1 MAQLQTLKDRESGQT
16 VYPIT
21 STKAVFDEHDVDLD
35 TLLAQQ
41 KQQTADAL
49 KDYPNKTE
57 VSQSLA
63 GKQDKLSPTTDV
75 YITNDNIIG
84 LSAEFKNSK
93 LDKSD
98 WDARNDKFTIRGKYI
113 YPTDGHIYSDGTF
126 VITEFIPINRNYD
139 IVVVAQATDNAAA
152 LALYDASHQFIGGCS
167 TSRDT
172 IGNVDRNTE
181 TNTYTLHATDIPARA
196 AYFRCGTRADLQS
209 RTYSNGPTDESRTG
223 AISNLIADSKLELF
237 IDMWNVACGTYG
249 KYNAKTGYFEL
260 NGLTDITYEQALEIY
275 DTYAGASLSTKR
287 NCAFEASKARTNI
300 PFVSLSRAE
309 VGFELSSAWRN
320 SQVEVLNLQ
329 TGYSQPCRIINSP
342 QWIFLSSRLKKIVG
356 GIEFVDNVP
365 YFNGFGSELEEVSI
379 KNLRISVKL
388 QLCDKL
394 GLASFR
400 YLVTNAANTAP
411 ITVTVHPSVYAKLTG
426 DTTNEAAAALTPEE
440 LAQWQQVL
448 TDAVAKNISFATV

>member
-21 STKAVFDEHDVDLD
+21 STKAVFDERGVDLD

-41 KQQTADAL
+41 KQQADDAL
-49 KDYPNKTE
+49 KDYSKKTD

-113 YPTDGHIYSDGTF
+113 YPTDGRIYSDGTF
-126 VITEFIPINRNYD
+126 AITEFIPINRNYD

-209 RTYSNGPTDESRTG
+209 RTYGNGPTDESRTG

-237 IDMWNVACGTYG
+237 CDLFNAAAGEYG
-249 KYNAKTGYFEL
+249 YARITDGKFDCEL
-260 NGLTDITYEQALEIY
+260 NGLKLTYEEAVDIYNAGRFTESTSYGFYAQSKIRTNLPPYPGHWGAAAGSLVFYSAYRLEVANVAYGINAGTLTFASCPNLRKITGRITASGNGEANVFRNTPKLESVNIAL
-275 DTYAGASLSTKR
+275 DT
-287 NCAFEASKARTNI
+287 SKATNL
-300 PFVSLSRAE
+300 SLKESP
-309 VGFELSSAWRN
+309 L
-320 SQVEVLNLQ
+320 
-329 TGYSQPCRIINSP
+329 IN
-342 QWIFLSSRLKKIVG
+342 
-356 GIEFVDNVP
+356 
-365 YFNGFGSELEEVSI
+365 
-379 KNLRISVKL
+379 
-388 QLCDKL
+388 
-394 GLASFR
+394 LASFQTM
-400 YLVTNAANTAP
+400 VTNRGANATNIAT
-411 ITVTVHPSVYAKLTG
+411 ITVHPDVYAKLT
-426 DTTNEAAAALTPEE
+426 DEANTDWHQVMLDAAE
-440 LAQWQQVL
+440 
-448 TDAVAKNISFATV
+448 KNINFVTP

>member
-21 STKAVFDEHDVDLD
+21 STKAVFDERGVDLD

-41 KQQTADAL
+41 KQQADDAL
-49 KDYPNKTE
+49 KDYSKKTD

-139 IVVVAQATDNAAA
+139 IVVVAQATDNASV

-196 AYFRCGTRADLQS
+196 AYFRCGTRAYLQS

-260 NGLTDITYEQALEIY
+260 NGLTDITYEEAMEIY
-275 DTYAGASLSTKR
+275 SLYIRGVIANDSGSIFSNTKI
-287 NCAFEASKARTNI
+287 RTNLPI
-300 PFVSLSRAE
+300 KYIVWNAYFPAFSNMPNIEIIEGNYIALTANFHWCFYNDPKLRKVTLVLCPNSASDWFYNCVNLESVRIRPLRTSFSLE
-309 VGFELSSAWRN
+309 WC
-320 SQVEVLNLQ
+320 
-329 TGYSQPCRIINSP
+329 P
-342 QWIFLSSRLKKIVG
+342 
-356 GIEFVDNVP
+356 
-365 YFNGFGSELEEVSI
+365 
-379 KNLRISVKL
+379 KL
-388 QLCDKL
+388 D
-394 GLASFR
+394 LASFT
-400 YLVTNAANTAP
+400 YMNTWAQGTTQ
-411 ITVTVHPSVYAKLTG
+411 ITITVHPSVYAKLTG

>member
-181 TNTYTLHATDIPARA
+181 TNTYTLHATDIPASA

-223 AISNLIADSKLELF
+223 AISNLIADSKMELF
-237 IDMWNVACGTYG
+237 IDMWNTACGTYG
-249 KYNAKTGYFEL
+249 CYNAESGFFEL
-260 NGLTDITYEQALEIY
+260 NGLTDITYEQAQLILLAGSPNNGD
-275 DTYAGASLSTKR
+275 DTMGFYK
-287 NCAFEASKARTNI
+287 NKPIRTNLP
-300 PFVSLSRAE
+300 PFNLYMS
-309 VGFELSSAWRN
+309 GFGEFIFAN
-320 SQVEVLNLQ
+320 GNVEVVRLPSGRSTITGAYAFYQ
-329 TGYSQPCRIINSP
+329 TEKLHTVLGIIEANTYHVFGNCP
-342 QWIFLSSRLKKIVG
+342 KLANVDVTVKD
-356 GIEFVDNVP
+356 GI
-365 YFNGFGSELEEVSI
+365 
-379 KNLRISVKL
+379 NLRLDGCPLISIE
-388 QLCDKL
+388 
-394 GLASFR
+394 SFR
-400 YLVTNAANTAP
+400 TMVSKSKSCT
-411 ITVTVHPSVYAKLTG
+411 ITVHPDVYAKLTG